1 MNVKTYDEKKR
12 FLQIIVIG
20 LQALALIFCFIG
32 GAISRTGTARSI
44 IYAGKGSS
52 KTVDFSIYGLANTRW
67 DLGGDPQIKY
77 GGAQLWLVLFLI
89 LTIASICYIIY
100 ELATKKSIIPEKVSS
115 LVIAGT
121 GLYGFIFVM
130 VLGNMSFSQKYN
142 NGETLFLTTLK
153 RTVETK
159 LGAVGIIFAIFCLGI
174 VGFKICEFILT
185 LKNDKVI
192 QAASTEESEDFS
204 SDEKKEETE
213 ESVLE
218 SETEEENQKDDL
230 VDDNEKTEIEEDSA
244 EESSEENTLE

>member
-20 LQALALIFCFIG
+20 LQVLALIFCFIG

-44 IYAGKGSS
+44 IYAGKGSF

-174 VGFKICEFILT
+174 VGVKIYEFILT
-185 LKNDKVI
+185 IKNDKVI
-192 QAASTEESEDFS
+192 QTASTEESEDVS
-204 SDEKKEETE
+204 SDEKQEETE
-213 ESVLE
+213 EFVLE
-218 SETEEENQKDDL
+218 SETEENKKDDL
-230 VDDNEKTEIEEDSA
+230 VDDNKKTEIEEDLA
-244 EESSEENTLE
+244 DESSEENTLE